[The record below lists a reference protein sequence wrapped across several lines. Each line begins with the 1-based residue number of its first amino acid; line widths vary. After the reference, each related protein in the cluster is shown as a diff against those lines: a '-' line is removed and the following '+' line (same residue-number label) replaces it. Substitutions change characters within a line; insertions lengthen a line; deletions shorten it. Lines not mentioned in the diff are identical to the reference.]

1 MDEILKVEHLK
12 ASYGGET
19 ILHDISFNVKK
30 GEIRMVLGSSGCGKS
45 TLLNNILKFIKSD
58 EGTITYFGRPFG
70 PRDGLDSET
79 RMRTGVLFQS
89 GALIADLTVAE
100 NAMLPLKRNMPY
112 MPRREMEAI
121 VADRLE
127 KVHLLNA
134 FHKYPGE
141 ISGGMKKRAA
151 LARAIALKPEL
162 LFCDEPST
170 GLDPVT
176 ARSLDDLLIELK
188 ETLGVSMVI
197 VSHELESIKIICDRF
212 VYLKDGYV
220 LKDATLKEG
229 LESENPILKNFF
241 GRKAPTEKVSTEFYN
256 FEFTD

>member
-1 MDEILKVEHLK
+1 MDEILKVDHLK
-12 ASYGGET
+12 ASYGSET
-19 ILHDISFNVKK
+19 ILKDVSFGVRK

-45 TLLNNILKFIKSD
+45 TLLNNVLKFIKSD
-58 EGTITYFGRPFG
+58 EGTITYFGKSFG
-70 PRDGLDSET
+70 PKEGLDSET

-89 GALIADLTVAE
+89 GALLADLTVAE
-100 NAMLPLKRNMPY
+100 NAMLPLKRSMPY
-112 MPRREMEAI
+112 MPKSQMEAI

-127 KVHLLNA
+127 KVHLLHA
-134 FHKYPGE
+134 FHKFRGE
-141 ISGGMKKRAA
+141 ITGGMKKRAA

-176 ARSLDDLLIELK
+176 ARSLDELLLELRD
-188 ETLGVSMVI
+188 TLKVSMVI
-197 VSHELESIKIICDRF
+197 VSHELESIKIVCDRF

-229 LESENPILKNFF
+229 MESDDPVLRHFFNRQCPKENN
-241 GRKAPTEKVSTEFYN
+241 ATDFYN
-256 FEFTD
+256 FEFID